1 MPPGA
6 GPDPAATAGPGRAGD
21 ALARLA
27 AMREP
32 YSTGRLLETDLA
44 PDPLT
49 QFGGWLADAV
59 AAGVP
64 EPNAMVVATAA
75 PTAEGDPG
83 FAIPSARTVLLKHV
97 DARGFVLFTNLG
109 SRKGREATANP
120 WASLVFPWFAMLRQ
134 VVVVGQVEQVTRA
147 ESGAYFGTRPY
158 GSRLG
163 AWASAQSTVIAS
175 RDVLKARYAELAA
188 AFPDTGSPD
197 DVPLPDFWGGLR
209 VRPVSVEF
217 WQGKVSRLHDRLR
230 FRSGSGEPAA
240 LDAADAWQVERLS
253 P

>member
-1 MPPGA
+1 MPSGA
-6 GPDPAATAGPGRAGD
+6 GSDQPAAAQPPPAVD

-27 AMREP
+27 SMRVV
-32 YSTGRLLETDLA
+32 YSTGRLLESGLA
-44 PDPLT
+44 RDPLA
-49 QFGGWLADAV
+49 QFRSWLSDAV
-59 AAGVP
+59 AAGLP
-64 EPNAMVVATAA
+64 EPNAMVFATAA
-75 PTAEGDPG
+75 VTGPDGPG
-83 FAIPSARTVLLKHV
+83 SAVPSARTVLLKHA

-109 SRKGREATANP
+109 SRKGREATTNP
-120 WASLVFPWFAMLRQ
+120 WASLVFPWFPMLRQ
-134 VVVVGQVEQVTRA
+134 VVVVGQVEQVTRE
-147 ESGAYFGTRPY
+147 ESAAYFSTRPY

-175 RDVLKARYAELAA
+175 REVLKARYEELAA

-197 DVPLPDFWGGLR
+197 DVPLPDFWGGLL

-230 FRSGSGEPAA
+230 FRATSGEPAA
-240 LDAADAWQVERLS
+240 MDDGAAWVVERLS